1 MVFCLKLLP
10 AGHNLLRTSWKS
22 FVTDC
27 ICPEL
32 STNRPTAMTR
42 NSMLFGSRSST
53 RIKPMFPTGRILHKI
68 MSMMLSLFE
77 EKRAGICYLTMKNQ
91 GTKQKMITRPIWV
104 PWQAATNIANIKYFI
119 YLPQLTRPHVR
130 HVHRLLFVLQTFT
143 HIQIKLYKK
152 EFTRFQ
158 PDHVLPEKKILIR
171 FFEWPWRLQLTNEIN
186 SAACGSVSTYW
197 ECKITHTW

>member
-1 MVFCLKLLP
+1 MPWVVNQQAHSNDKKQHAVWLKIIYE
-10 AGHNLLRTSWKS
+10 NK
-22 FVTDC
+22 
-27 ICPEL
+27 
-32 STNRPTAMTR
+32 TNVPNRQ
-42 NSMLFGSRSST
+42 NSD
-53 RIKPMFPTGRILHKI
+53 KI

-104 PWQAATNIANIKYFI
+104 PWQAAANIANIKYFI

-152 EFTRFQ
+152 EFTKFQ
-158 PDHVLPEKKILIR
+158 PDHVLPEKKFSSDSLSDHEGYNSQMKLILLHVAVS
-171 FFEWPWRLQLTNEIN
+171 PLTEN
-186 SAACGSVSTYW
+186 V
-197 ECKITHTW
+197 K